1 MSVGKDLTPCLNDL
15 WTLCGRQVSL
25 FKTTHLFNQNI
36 LQGSVETSNL
46 HSVHPFPNAGG
57 DLGLTLAL

>member
-1 MSVGKDLTPCLNDL
+1 MT
-15 WTLCGRQVSL
+15 CGLYAEDKCHCS
-25 FKTTHLFNQNI
+25 KTTHLFHQNI

-57 DLGLTLAL
+57 ELGLTLALC